1 MTTAEGVLETCVPQQ
16 ASILA
21 SAARLVKPG
30 GQLVTA
36 TGSLLPAENEAQVE
50 VFLSVHPGFRVVPV
64 RRLAP
69 QLTGSAHPDHLALT
83 PARHDTDGFF
93 AEVMEREEVA
103 PFPAEANDLRSAAR
117 G

>member
-1 MTTAEGVLETCVPQQ
+1 MTTAEGVLETCVTQQ

-30 GQLVTA
+30 GRLVTA

-50 VFLSVHPGFRVVPV
+50 AFLAAHPGFRVVPV
-64 RRLAP
+64 RTLAP
-69 QLTGSAHPDHLALT
+69 QLTGSTHPDHLALT

-93 AEVMEREEVA
+93 AAVMEREGVT
-103 PFPAEANDLRSAAR
+103 LR